1 LTAEII
7 AAANRA
13 EELREEIAHHRKKY
27 YIDDDP
33 EIADGEY
40 DLLERELLEI
50 EARFPELRTDDSPT
64 YRVGGEPAE
73 HVPRFT
79 HDIPLRSL
87 DNAFT
92 LTELTA
98 WEARLR
104 KALPDWEPSYAVE
117 PKMDGLSIAVH
128 YRHGVLV
135 AGATRGNGMV
145 GEDVT
150 ANVRTIRS
158 IPLRLTR
165 KVTHLE
171 ARGEVFLPKSAF
183 RKLNRSREEA
193 GESLFAN
200 PRNAAA
206 GSLRLLDPR
215 ITASRNL
222 DCIFYQLVQLS
233 RDESDSPSTHSEGL
247 AILSGLGLKTGRMDR
262 HGLDLEGV
270 IDYLDALTAERDH
283 LDYEID
289 GVVVKVDS
297 LAMQEKAG
305 ATSKFP
311 RWAVAWKYPAE
322 QSTSR
327 IREIVVQVGRTGAL
341 TPVAELEPVQLAGT
355 TVSRATLHNQGEVD
369 RKGVRVG
376 DTVLVEKAG
385 EIIPQVVKVVLA
397 KRPAGTVP
405 FRMPETCPEC
415 GSAVIQEDGQAAHR
429 CTGSVLCPAQRK
441 QALLHYVSR
450 KGMDVQGIGEVLVE
464 LLLKES
470 MVEDV
475 SDLYRLDMAVLSGL
489 PGMGEKSA
497 RNMQRQLETSKSL
510 PLHRFLYAL
519 GIRHVGERAASVL
532 GSAFGSLDALASAD
546 LSALE
551 GMDEIGPKTAA
562 EVLLFF
568 RRDASRV
575 LLDRLKAA
583 GIDPV
588 EESPAGVGGAEPF
601 RPFEGL
607 KIVITG
613 TLPGRSRQE
622 TKALVERLGGRVS
635 GSVSKKTDFVVAGDA
650 AGSKKARA
658 EELGIP
664 ILDPEAFE
672 NKVKEGS

>member
-1 LTAEII
+1 LTTEII
-7 AAANRA
+7 AAEKRA
-13 EELREEIAHHRKKY
+13 EELRGEIAHHRKKY

-40 DLLERELLEI
+40 DLLEQELLKI
-50 EARFPELRTDDSPT
+50 EARFPEIKTNDSPT
-64 YRVGGEPAE
+64 HRVGGEPAGN
-73 HVPRFT
+73 VPRFT

-92 LTELTA
+92 IAELTE

-104 KALPDWEPSYAVE
+104 KALPDWTPSYAVE

-128 YRHGVLV
+128 YRDGVLV
-135 AGATRGNGMV
+135 AGATRGNGVV

-165 KVTHLE
+165 KVVHLE
-171 ARGEVFLPKSAF
+171 ARGEVFLPRSAF
-183 RKLNRSREEA
+183 RKLNLSRSEA
-193 GESLFAN
+193 GELLFAN

-206 GSLRLLDPR
+206 GSLRLLDSK

-222 DCIFYQLVQLS
+222 DCMFYQLMQLS
-233 RDESDSPSTHSEGL
+233 PDEINRPSTHSEGL

-270 IDYLDALTAERDH
+270 MAYVDELAVEREQ

-297 LAMQEKAG
+297 LPMQEQAG

-311 RWAVAWKYPAE
+311 RWAIAWKYPAE
-322 QSTSR
+322 QATSKV
-327 IREIVVQVGRTGAL
+327 REIVVQVGRTGAL

-385 EIIPQVVKVVLA
+385 EIIPQVVKVVMS
-397 KRPAGTVP
+397 KRPAGTVR
-405 FRMPETCPEC
+405 FQMPELCPEC
-415 GSAVIQEDGQAAHR
+415 GSAVVQEEGQAAHR
-429 CTGSVLCPAQRK
+429 CTGAVLCPAQRK
-441 QALLHYVSR
+441 QALLHFVSR
-450 KGMDVQGIGEVLVE
+450 KGMDIQGIGEALVE
-464 LLLKES
+464 LLLKEA
-470 MVEDV
+470 MVEDI
-475 SDLYRLDMAVLSGL
+475 SGLYRMDMEALSSL
-489 PGMGEKSA
+489 PGMGEKSVQ
-497 RNMQRQLETSKSL
+497 NIQHQLESSKDL

-519 GIRHVGERAASVL
+519 GIRHVGERAASLL
-532 GSAFGSLDALASAD
+532 GSTFGSLDALVSAD
-546 LSALE
+546 LSTLE

-568 RRDASRV
+568 RQEASRA
-575 LLDRLKAA
+575 LLARLMES
-583 GIDPV
+583 GIDP
-588 EESPAGVGGAEPF
+588 EGQSPAGVDKEGAA
-601 RPFEGL
+601 RLFEGM

-622 TKALVERLGGRVS
+622 ARELVERLGGRVS
-635 GSVSKKTDFVVAGDA
+635 GSVSKKTDYVVAGDA
-650 AGSKKARA
+650 AGSKKTRA
-658 EELGIP
+658 QELGVP
-664 ILDPEAFE
+664 ILDPVAF
-672 NKVKEGS
+672 